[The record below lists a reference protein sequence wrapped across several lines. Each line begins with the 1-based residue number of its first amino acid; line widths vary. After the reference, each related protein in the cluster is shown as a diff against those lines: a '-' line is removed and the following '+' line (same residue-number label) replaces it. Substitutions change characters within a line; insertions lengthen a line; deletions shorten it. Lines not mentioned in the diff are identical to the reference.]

1 MEYKTYK
8 TVDEQVEYL
17 RKNKKIMISPEYK
30 HIFIEIKDT
39 GYNNRKLRILKNIY
53 VVLNT

>member
-30 HIFIEIKDT
+30 RIFIEIKDT

>member
-1 MEYKTYK
+1 MQYKTYK

-17 RKNKKIMISPEYK
+17 RKNKKIIISPEYK